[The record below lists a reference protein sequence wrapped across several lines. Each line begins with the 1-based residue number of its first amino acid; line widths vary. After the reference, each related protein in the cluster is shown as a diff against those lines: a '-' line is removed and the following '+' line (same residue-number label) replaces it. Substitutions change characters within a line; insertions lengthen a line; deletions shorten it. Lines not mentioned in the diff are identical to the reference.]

1 MKMMR
6 RIALV
11 AALLTAGCVQPAP
24 VDWAL
29 ASVDGMDPDYT
40 ATIAFV
46 GARVVGQAP
55 CNGYSAQAIRT
66 GTQISLGPIG
76 GTRRACPHLKDEAAF
91 FDALQGVTEVQ
102 ETANRLTLSGAGHV
116 LIFAKPQL

>member
-1 MKMMR
+1 MR
-6 RIALV
+6 RMAMM
-11 AALLTAGCVQPAP
+11 AALMVTGCVQPAP

-29 ASVDGMDPDYT
+29 ASVDGVDPDYT

-55 CNGYSAQAIRT
+55 CNGYFAQANRT
-66 GTQISLGPIG
+66 GSEITLGPIG
-76 GTRRACPHLKDEAAF
+76 GTRRACPHLQDEAAF
-91 FDALQGVTEVQ
+91 FDALQGVTEVE

-116 LIFAKPQL
+116 LVFAKPQL

>member
-1 MKMMR
+1 MR
-6 RIALV
+6 QIALM
-11 AALLTAGCVQPAP
+11 AALMMTGCMQHAP

-29 ASVDGMDPDYT
+29 ASVDGVDPDYT

-55 CNGYSAQAIRT
+55 CNGYSAQASRT
-66 GTQISLGPIG
+66 GSEITLGPIG
-76 GTRRACPHLKDEAAF
+76 GTRRACPRLKAEAAF
-91 FDALQGVTEVQ
+91 FDVLQGVTEVE
-102 ETANRLTLSGAGHV
+102 ETASRLTLSGAGHV